1 MESADLWS
9 LGLTAG
15 LALFAWVLHSAH
27 SELGSLRKLLNITRE
42 EIARDYMTRTEANHD
57 IDRVIARLDALDAK
71 LDRLMER

>member
-9 LGLTAG
+9 AGLTAG
-15 LALFAWVLHSAH
+15 LALFGWVLSSAH

-42 EIARDYMTRTEANHD
+42 EIARDYITKTEANHD
-57 IDRVIARLDALDAK
+57 IDRVITRLDALDAK

>member
-15 LALFAWVLHSAH
+15 LALFSWVLHSAH

-42 EIARDYMTRTEANHD
+42 EIARDYITKTEANHD
-57 IDRVIARLDALDAK
+57 IDRVITRLDALDAK

>member
-1 MESADLWS
+1 MESAELWS

-27 SELGSLRKLLNITRE
+27 AELGSLRKLLNITRE
-42 EIARDYMTRTEANHD
+42 EIARDYTTKSESKHD
-57 IDRVIARLDALDAK
+57 IDRVITRLDALDAK

>member
-9 LGLTAG
+9 AGLTAG
-15 LALFAWVLHSAH
+15 LALFGWVLHSAH

-42 EIARDYMTRTEANHD
+42 EIARDYITKTEANDD
-57 IDRVIARLDALDAK
+57 IDRVITRLDALDAK

>member
-1 MESADLWS
+1 MESAELWS

-15 LALFAWVLHSAH
+15 LALFGWVLHSAH
-27 SELGSLRKLLNITRE
+27 AELGSLRKLLNITRE

>member
-1 MESADLWS
+1 MESAELWS

-27 SELGSLRKLLNITRE
+27 SEISSLRKLLNITRE
-42 EIARDYMTRTEANHD
+42 EIARDYITKTEANTD
-57 IDRVIARLDALDAK
+57 IDRVIVRLDALDAK

>member
-9 LGLTAG
+9 AGLTAG
-15 LALFAWVLHSAH
+15 LALFGWVLHSAH
-27 SELGSLRKLLNITRE
+27 AELGSLRKLLNITRE
-42 EIARDYMTRTEANHD
+42 EIARDYITKTEANHD